1 MVDGFINSICFISIV
16 QYYLSLK
23 KDDVKSYLINIT
35 KVFLMVSAGLTLVRS
50 AVFFLGDTILLN
62 SLLDLLRVF
71 LPLVIALFFEA
82 LIKRHYPKIY
92 KWSLVL
98 LTIFLLFGYLFSLEY
113 WKDIYQLS
121 LIIIVVLSAGFILI
135 EKKYLN
141 TADKQVL
148 FTHLIAIILSIP
160 FLAFEFYMYNE
171 DTIINVSTA
180 SFAAL
185 VFVNALAQLINGH
198 SRPFNVLISILWYFI
213 VSSLFVGIMF
223 LSSIV
228 VDPERMIEM
237 LFIMFTI
244 QVAFGTS
251 QILRSYEIKKNSAT
265 FISWL
270 VDQKDGF
277 VKSMNFGRSYAPGL
291 GDFIILAKDEL
302 DQYDS
307 EDLIRYGSKNNKLI
321 NHSALKSKINNH
333 ENNSIVTA
341 AEEQLIDIMESQD
354 MSDMFFLTI
363 DPLRIM
369 LINYSNLKST
379 QSLNDKIE
387 LLSYFASAHNRD
399 K

>member
-180 SFAAL
+180 SFSAL
-185 VFVNALAQLINGH
+185 VLINALAQLINGH
-198 SRPFNVLISILWYFI
+198 SRPYNVLTSILWYFI

-223 LSSIV
+223 ISSIV

-277 VKSMNFGRSYAPGL
+277 VKSMNFGRSHGPGL

-333 ENNSIVTA
+333 ENNSIDST

-387 LLSYFASAHNRD
+387 LLSYFASAHDRD

>member
-23 KDDVKSYLINIT
+23 KDDVKSYLIKIT

-185 VFVNALAQLINGH
+185 VFVNVLAQLINGH
-198 SRPFNVLISILWYFI
+198 SRPYNVLTSILWYFI

-223 LSSIV
+223 ISSIV

-277 VKSMNFGRSYAPGL
+277 IKSMNFGRSHGPGL

-307 EDLIRYGSKNNKLI
+307 EDLIKYGSKNNKLI

-333 ENNSIVTA
+333 ENNSIDST

-369 LINYSNLKST
+369 LINYSNLRSA

-387 LLSYFASAHNRD
+387 LLSYFASAHDRD

>member
-180 SFAAL
+180 SFSAL
-185 VFVNALAQLINGH
+185 IFINVLAQLINGH
-198 SRPFNVLISILWYFI
+198 SRPYNVLTSILWYFI

-223 LSSIV
+223 ISSIV
-228 VDPERMIEM
+228 VEPERMIEM

-277 VKSMNFGRSYAPGL
+277 VKSMNFGRSHGPGL

-321 NHSALKSKINNH
+321 NHSTLKSKINNH
-333 ENNSIVTA
+333 ENNSKDST

-354 MSDMFFLTI
+354 MSDIFFLTI

-369 LINYSNLKST
+369 LINYSNLRST

>member
-180 SFAAL
+180 SFSAL
-185 VFVNALAQLINGH
+185 VFINVLAQLINGH
-198 SRPFNVLISILWYFI
+198 SRPYNVLTSILWYFI

-223 LSSIV
+223 ISSIV
-228 VDPERMIEM
+228 VEPERMIEM

-277 VKSMNFGRSYAPGL
+277 VKSMNFGRSHGPGL

-333 ENNSIVTA
+333 EKNSIDST

-369 LINYSNLKST
+369 LINYSNLKSI
-379 QSLNDKIE
+379 QNLNDKIE

>member
-23 KDDVKSYLINIT
+23 KDDVKSYLIKIT
-35 KVFLMVSAGLTLVRS
+35 KVFLMVSAGLTLARS
-50 AVFFLGDTILLN
+50 AIFFLGDTILFN
-62 SLLDLLRVF
+62 SLLDLLRAF
-71 LPLVIALFFEA
+71 LPLIIALFIEA
-82 LIKRHYPKIY
+82 LIKRHYPRIY

-148 FTHLIAIILSIP
+148 FIHLIAIILSIP
-160 FLAFEFYMYNE
+160 FLAFEFYIYNE

-180 SFAAL
+180 SFSAL
-185 VFVNALAQLINGH
+185 IFVNALAQLINGH
-198 SRPFNVLISILWYFI
+198 SRPYNVLTSILWYFI

-223 LSSIV
+223 ISSIV

-277 VKSMNFGRSYAPGL
+277 IKSMNFGRSHGPGL

-307 EDLIRYGSKNNKLI
+307 EDLIRYGFKNNKLV

-333 ENNSIVTA
+333 ENNSTDTV

-369 LINYSNLKST
+369 LINYSNLKSA

-387 LLSYFASAHNRD
+387 LLSYFASEHDRD
-399 K
+399 N

>member
-121 LIIIVVLSAGFILI
+121 LIIVVVLSAGFILI

-180 SFAAL
+180 SFSAL
-185 VFVNALAQLINGH
+185 VFINALAQLINGH
-198 SRPFNVLISILWYFI
+198 SRPYNVLTSILWYFI

-223 LSSIV
+223 ISSIV

-277 VKSMNFGRSYAPGL
+277 IKSMNFGRSHGPGL

-333 ENNSIVTA
+333 ENNSIDST

-369 LINYSNLKST
+369 LINYSNLRSA

-387 LLSYFASAHNRD
+387 LLSYFASAHDRD

>member
-180 SFAAL
+180 SFSAL
-185 VFVNALAQLINGH
+185 IFINALAQLINGH
-198 SRPFNVLISILWYFI
+198 SRPYNVLTSILWYFI

-223 LSSIV
+223 ISSIV

-277 VKSMNFGRSYAPGL
+277 VKNMNFGRSHGPGL

-333 ENNSIVTA
+333 ENNSIDST

-369 LINYSNLKST
+369 LINYSNLKSA

-387 LLSYFASAHNRD
+387 LLSYFASAHDRD

>member
-121 LIIIVVLSAGFILI
+121 LIIVVVLSAGFILI

-180 SFAAL
+180 SFSAL
-185 VFVNALAQLINGH
+185 VFINALAQLINGH
-198 SRPFNVLISILWYFI
+198 SRPYNVLTSILWYFI

-223 LSSIV
+223 ISSIV

-277 VKSMNFGRSYAPGL
+277 VKSMNLGRSHGPGL

-307 EDLIRYGSKNNKLI
+307 EDLIKYGSKNNKLI

-333 ENNSIVTA
+333 ENNSIDST

-369 LINYSNLKST
+369 LINYSNLRSA

-387 LLSYFASAHNRD
+387 LLSYFASAHDRD

>member
-1 MVDGFINSICFISIV
+1 
-16 QYYLSLK
+16 
-23 KDDVKSYLINIT
+23 
-35 KVFLMVSAGLTLVRS
+35 
-50 AVFFLGDTILLN
+50 
-62 SLLDLLRVF
+62 
-71 LPLVIALFFEA
+71 
-82 LIKRHYPKIY
+82 
-92 KWSLVL
+92 
-98 LTIFLLFGYLFSLEY
+98 
-113 WKDIYQLS
+113 
-121 LIIIVVLSAGFILI
+121 
-135 EKKYLN
+135 
-141 TADKQVL
+141 
-148 FTHLIAIILSIP
+148 
-160 FLAFEFYMYNE
+160 
-171 DTIINVSTA
+171 
-180 SFAAL
+180 
-185 VFVNALAQLINGH
+185 
-198 SRPFNVLISILWYFI
+198 
-213 VSSLFVGIMF
+213 
-223 LSSIV
+223 
-228 VDPERMIEM
+228 M

-277 VKSMNFGRSYAPGL
+277 VKNMNFGRSHGPGL

-333 ENNSIVTA
+333 ENNSKDST

-354 MSDMFFLTI
+354 MSDIFFLTI

-369 LINYSNLKST
+369 LINYSNLKSI
-379 QSLNDKIE
+379 QNLNDKIE

>member
-23 KDDVKSYLINIT
+23 KDDVKSYLIKIT

-171 DTIINVSTA
+171 DIIINVSTA
-180 SFAAL
+180 SFTAL
-185 VFVNALAQLINGH
+185 VFVNVLAQLINGH
-198 SRPFNVLISILWYFI
+198 SRHYNVLTSILWYFI

-223 LSSIV
+223 ISSIV

-277 VKSMNFGRSYAPGL
+277 IKSMNFGRSHGPGL

-333 ENNSIVTA
+333 ENNSIDST

-369 LINYSNLKST
+369 LINYSNLRSA

-387 LLSYFASAHNRD
+387 LLSYFASAHDRD
-399 K
+399 N

>member
-50 AVFFLGDTILLN
+50 AIFFLGDTILLN

-180 SFAAL
+180 SFSAL
-185 VFVNALAQLINGH
+185 IFVNALAQLINGH
-198 SRPFNVLISILWYFI
+198 SRPYNVLTSILWYFI

-223 LSSIV
+223 ISSIV

-277 VKSMNFGRSYAPGL
+277 VKNMNFGRSHGPGL

-333 ENNSIVTA
+333 ENNSIDST

-369 LINYSNLKST
+369 LINYSNLKSA

-387 LLSYFASAHNRD
+387 LLSYFASAHDRD

>member
-23 KDDVKSYLINIT
+23 KDDVKSYLIKIT

-171 DTIINVSTA
+171 DIIINVSTA
-180 SFAAL
+180 SFSAL
-185 VFVNALAQLINGH
+185 IFINALAQLINGH
-198 SRPFNVLISILWYFI
+198 SRPYNVLTSILWYFI

-223 LSSIV
+223 ISSIV

-277 VKSMNFGRSYAPGL
+277 IKSMNFGRSHGPGL

-307 EDLIRYGSKNNKLI
+307 EDLIKYGSKNNKLI

-333 ENNSIVTA
+333 ENNSIDST

-369 LINYSNLKST
+369 LINYSNLRSA

-387 LLSYFASAHNRD
+387 LLSYFASAHDRD

>member
-160 FLAFEFYMYNE
+160 FLAFEFYIYNE

-180 SFAAL
+180 SFSAL
-185 VFVNALAQLINGH
+185 VLINALAQLINGH
-198 SRPFNVLISILWYFI
+198 SRPYNVLTSILWYFI

-223 LSSIV
+223 ISSIV

-277 VKSMNFGRSYAPGL
+277 IKSMNFGRSHGPGL

-333 ENNSIVTA
+333 ENNSIDST

-369 LINYSNLKST
+369 LINYSNLRST

>member
-35 KVFLMVSAGLTLVRS
+35 KVFLMVSAGLTLARS
-50 AVFFLGDTILLN
+50 AIFFLGDTILLN

-148 FTHLIAIILSIP
+148 FTHLIAIIISIP
-160 FLAFEFYMYNE
+160 FLAFEFYMYTE

-180 SFAAL
+180 SFSAL
-185 VFVNALAQLINGH
+185 IFINALAQLINGH
-198 SRPFNVLISILWYFI
+198 SRAYNVLTSILWYFI

-223 LSSIV
+223 ISSIV

-277 VKSMNFGRSYAPGL
+277 VKNMNFGRSHGPGL

-302 DQYDS
+302 DQYDY

-321 NHSALKSKINNH
+321 NHSVLKSKINNH
-333 ENNSIVTA
+333 ENNSIDST

-369 LINYSNLKST
+369 LINYSNLKSA

-387 LLSYFASAHNRD
+387 LLSYFASAHDRD

>member
-23 KDDVKSYLINIT
+23 KDDLKSYLIIIT

-50 AVFFLGDTILLN
+50 AIFFLGDTILFN
-62 SLLDLLRVF
+62 SLLDLLRAF
-71 LPLVIALFFEA
+71 LPLIIALFIEA
-82 LIKRHYPKIY
+82 LIKRHYPRIY

-98 LTIFLLFGYLFSLEY
+98 LTIFLLFGYLFSLKY

-121 LIIIVVLSAGFILI
+121 LIIIIILSAGFILI

-148 FTHLIAIILSIP
+148 FIHLIAIILSIP
-160 FLAFEFYMYNE
+160 FLAFEFYIYNE

-180 SFAAL
+180 SFSAL
-185 VFVNALAQLINGH
+185 IFVNALAQLINGH
-198 SRPFNVLISILWYFI
+198 SRPYNVLTSILWYFI

-223 LSSIV
+223 ISSIV
-228 VDPERMIEM
+228 VDPERIIEM

-270 VDQKDGF
+270 VDQKNGF
-277 VKSMNFGRSYAPGL
+277 IKSMNFGRSFGPGL

-307 EDLIRYGSKNNKLI
+307 AELIRYGSKNNKLV
-321 NHSALKSKINNH
+321 NHSALKSIINNH
-333 ENNSIVTA
+333 ENNSTDTV

-369 LINYSNLKST
+369 LINYSNLKSA

-387 LLSYFASAHNRD
+387 LLSYFASAHHRD

>member
-23 KDDVKSYLINIT
+23 KDDVKSYLIKIT

-171 DTIINVSTA
+171 DTLINVSTA
-180 SFAAL
+180 SFSAL
-185 VFVNALAQLINGH
+185 VFINALAQLINGH
-198 SRPFNVLISILWYFI
+198 SRPYNVLTSILWYFI

-223 LSSIV
+223 ISSIV

-277 VKSMNFGRSYAPGL
+277 VKSMNFGRSHGPGL

-333 ENNSIVTA
+333 ENNSIDST

-369 LINYSNLKST
+369 LINYSNLRSA

-387 LLSYFASAHNRD
+387 LLSYFASAHDRD

>member
-23 KDDVKSYLINIT
+23 KDDVKSYLIKIT

-121 LIIIVVLSAGFILI
+121 LIIVVVLSAGFILI

-180 SFAAL
+180 SFSAL
-185 VFVNALAQLINGH
+185 VFINALAQLINGH
-198 SRPFNVLISILWYFI
+198 SRPYNVLTSILWYFI

-223 LSSIV
+223 ISSIV

-277 VKSMNFGRSYAPGL
+277 VKSMNLGRSHGPGL

-307 EDLIRYGSKNNKLI
+307 EDLIKYGSKNNKLI

-333 ENNSIVTA
+333 ENNSIDST
-341 AEEQLIDIMESQD
+341 AEEQLIDIMESQN

-369 LINYSNLKST
+369 LINYSNLRSA

-387 LLSYFASAHNRD
+387 LLSYFASAHDRD

>member
-23 KDDVKSYLINIT
+23 KDDVKSYLIKIT

-180 SFAAL
+180 SFSAL
-185 VFVNALAQLINGH
+185 VFINALAQLINGH
-198 SRPFNVLISILWYFI
+198 SRPYNVLTSILWYFI

-223 LSSIV
+223 ISSIV

-277 VKSMNFGRSYAPGL
+277 VKSMNFGRSHGPGL

-333 ENNSIVTA
+333 ENNSIDST

-369 LINYSNLKST
+369 LINYSNLRSA

-387 LLSYFASAHNRD
+387 LLSYFASAHDRD

>member
-171 DTIINVSTA
+171 DIIINVSTA
-180 SFAAL
+180 SFTAL
-185 VFVNALAQLINGH
+185 VFVNVLAQLINGH
-198 SRPFNVLISILWYFI
+198 SRPYNVLTSILWYFI

-223 LSSIV
+223 ISSIV

-277 VKSMNFGRSYAPGL
+277 VKSMNFGRSHGPGL

-333 ENNSIVTA
+333 ENNSIDST

-369 LINYSNLKST
+369 LINYSNLKSA

-387 LLSYFASAHNRD
+387 LLSYFASAHDRD

>member
-23 KDDVKSYLINIT
+23 KDDVKSYLIKIT

-171 DTIINVSTA
+171 DIIINVSTA
-180 SFAAL
+180 SFTAL
-185 VFVNALAQLINGH
+185 VFVNVLAQLINGH
-198 SRPFNVLISILWYFI
+198 SRPYNVLTSILWYFI

-223 LSSIV
+223 ISSIV

-277 VKSMNFGRSYAPGL
+277 IKSMNFGRSHGPGL

-307 EDLIRYGSKNNKLI
+307 EDLIKYGSKNNKLI

-333 ENNSIVTA
+333 ENNSIDST

-354 MSDMFFLTI
+354 MSDIFFLTI

-369 LINYSNLKST
+369 LINYSNLKSA

>member
-23 KDDVKSYLINIT
+23 KDDVKSYLIKIT

-180 SFAAL
+180 SFSAL
-185 VFVNALAQLINGH
+185 VFINALAQLINGH
-198 SRPFNVLISILWYFI
+198 SRPYNVLTSILWYFI
-213 VSSLFVGIMF
+213 ISSLFVGIMF
-223 LSSIV
+223 ISSIV

-277 VKSMNFGRSYAPGL
+277 IKSMNFGRSHGPGL

-307 EDLIRYGSKNNKLI
+307 EDLIKYGSKNNKLI

-333 ENNSIVTA
+333 ENNSIDST

-369 LINYSNLKST
+369 LINYSNLKSA

-387 LLSYFASAHNRD
+387 LLSYFASAHDRD

>member
-23 KDDVKSYLINIT
+23 KDDVKSYLIKIT

-180 SFAAL
+180 SFSAL
-185 VFVNALAQLINGH
+185 VFINALAQLINGH
-198 SRPFNVLISILWYFI
+198 SRPYNVLTSILWYFI

-223 LSSIV
+223 ISSIV

-277 VKSMNFGRSYAPGL
+277 VKSMNFGRSHGPGL

-307 EDLIRYGSKNNKLI
+307 EDLIKYGSKNNKLI

-333 ENNSIVTA
+333 ENNSIDST

-369 LINYSNLKST
+369 LINYSNLRSA

-387 LLSYFASAHNRD
+387 LLSYFASAHDRD

>member
-23 KDDVKSYLINIT
+23 KDDVKSYLIKIT

-50 AVFFLGDTILLN
+50 AVFFLGDTIFLN

-180 SFAAL
+180 SFSAL
-185 VFVNALAQLINGH
+185 VFINALAQLINGH
-198 SRPFNVLISILWYFI
+198 SRPYNVLTSILWYFI

-223 LSSIV
+223 ISSIV

-277 VKSMNFGRSYAPGL
+277 VKSINLGRSHGPGL

-307 EDLIRYGSKNNKLI
+307 EDLIKYGSKNNKLI

-333 ENNSIVTA
+333 ENNSIDST

-369 LINYSNLKST
+369 LINYSNLRSA

-387 LLSYFASAHNRD
+387 LLSYFASAHDRD

>member
-23 KDDVKSYLINIT
+23 KDDVKSYLIKIT

-180 SFAAL
+180 SFSAL
-185 VFVNALAQLINGH
+185 VFINALAQLINGH
-198 SRPFNVLISILWYFI
+198 SRPYNVLTSILWYFI

-223 LSSIV
+223 ISSIV

-277 VKSMNFGRSYAPGL
+277 IKSMNFGRSHGPGL

-333 ENNSIVTA
+333 ENNSIDTA

-369 LINYSNLKST
+369 LINYSNLRSA

-387 LLSYFASAHNRD
+387 LLSYFASAHDRD

>member
-50 AVFFLGDTILLN
+50 AIFFLGDTILLN

-180 SFAAL
+180 SFSAL
-185 VFVNALAQLINGH
+185 VFINVLAQLINGH
-198 SRPFNVLISILWYFI
+198 SRPYNVLTSILWYFI

-223 LSSIV
+223 ISSIV
-228 VDPERMIEM
+228 VEPERMIEM

-277 VKSMNFGRSYAPGL
+277 VKNMNFGRSHGPGL

-333 ENNSIVTA
+333 ENNSKDST

-354 MSDMFFLTI
+354 MSDIFFLTI

-369 LINYSNLKST
+369 LINYSNLRST

>member
-71 LPLVIALFFEA
+71 LPLIIALFIEA

-171 DTIINVSTA
+171 DIIINVSTA
-180 SFAAL
+180 SFTAL
-185 VFVNALAQLINGH
+185 VFVNVLAQLINGH
-198 SRPFNVLISILWYFI
+198 SRPYNVLTSILWYFI

-223 LSSIV
+223 ISSIV

-277 VKSMNFGRSYAPGL
+277 IKSMNFGRSHGPGL

-333 ENNSIVTA
+333 ENNSIDST

-369 LINYSNLKST
+369 LINYSNLRSA

-387 LLSYFASAHNRD
+387 LLSYFASAHDRD
-399 K
+399 N

>member
-180 SFAAL
+180 SFSAL
-185 VFVNALAQLINGH
+185 VLINALAQLINGH
-198 SRPFNVLISILWYFI
+198 SRPYNVLTSILWYFI

-223 LSSIV
+223 ISSIV

-277 VKSMNFGRSYAPGL
+277 IKSMNFGRSHGPGL

-307 EDLIRYGSKNNKLI
+307 EDLIKYGSKNNKLI

-333 ENNSIVTA
+333 ENNSIDST

-369 LINYSNLKST
+369 LINYSNLRSA

-387 LLSYFASAHNRD
+387 LLSYFASAHDRD

>member
-35 KVFLMVSAGLTLVRS
+35 KVFLMVSAGLTLARS
-50 AVFFLGDTILLN
+50 AIFFLGDTILLN

-71 LPLVIALFFEA
+71 LPLIIALFIEA

-171 DTIINVSTA
+171 DIIINVSTA
-180 SFAAL
+180 SFTAL
-185 VFVNALAQLINGH
+185 VFVNVLAQLINGH
-198 SRPFNVLISILWYFI
+198 SRPYNVLTSILWYFI

-223 LSSIV
+223 ISSIV

-277 VKSMNFGRSYAPGL
+277 IKSMNFGRSHGPGL

-333 ENNSIVTA
+333 ENNSIDST

-363 DPLRIM
+363 YPLRIM
-369 LINYSNLKST
+369 LINYSNLKSI
-379 QSLNDKIE
+379 QNLNDKIE

>member
-180 SFAAL
+180 SFSAL
-185 VFVNALAQLINGH
+185 VFINVLAQLINGH
-198 SRPFNVLISILWYFI
+198 SRPYNVLTSILWYFI

-223 LSSIV
+223 ISSIV
-228 VDPERMIEM
+228 VEPERMIEM

-277 VKSMNFGRSYAPGL
+277 VKSMNFGRSHGPGL

-333 ENNSIVTA
+333 ENNSKDST

-369 LINYSNLKST
+369 LINYSNLRSA

-387 LLSYFASAHNRD
+387 LLSYFASAHDRD

>member
-23 KDDVKSYLINIT
+23 KDDVKSYLIKIT

-171 DTIINVSTA
+171 DTLINVSTA
-180 SFAAL
+180 SFSAL
-185 VFVNALAQLINGH
+185 VFINALAQLINGH
-198 SRPFNVLISILWYFI
+198 SRPYNVLTSILWYFI

-223 LSSIV
+223 ISSIV

-277 VKSMNFGRSYAPGL
+277 IKSMNFGRSHGPGL

-333 ENNSIVTA
+333 ENNSIDST

-369 LINYSNLKST
+369 LINYSNLRST

-387 LLSYFASAHNRD
+387 LLSYFASAHDRD

>member
-23 KDDVKSYLINIT
+23 KDDLKSYLINIT

-180 SFAAL
+180 SFSAL
-185 VFVNALAQLINGH
+185 IFINVLAQLINGH
-198 SRPFNVLISILWYFI
+198 SRPYNVLTSILWYFI

-223 LSSIV
+223 ISSIV
-228 VDPERMIEM
+228 VEPERMIEM

-277 VKSMNFGRSYAPGL
+277 VKNMNFGRSHGPGL

-307 EDLIRYGSKNNKLI
+307 EDLIRYGFKNNKLI

-333 ENNSIVTA
+333 ENNSIDSM

-369 LINYSNLKST
+369 LINYSNLKSI
-379 QSLNDKIE
+379 QNLNDKIE

>member
-23 KDDVKSYLINIT
+23 KDDVKSYLIKIT

-180 SFAAL
+180 SFSAL
-185 VFVNALAQLINGH
+185 IFINALAQLINGH
-198 SRPFNVLISILWYFI
+198 SRPYNVLTSILWYFI

-223 LSSIV
+223 ISSIV
-228 VDPERMIEM
+228 VEPERMIEM

-277 VKSMNFGRSYAPGL
+277 VKSMNLGRSHGPGL

-333 ENNSIVTA
+333 ENNSIDST

-369 LINYSNLKST
+369 LINYSNLRSA

-387 LLSYFASAHNRD
+387 LLSYFASAHDRD

>member
-23 KDDVKSYLINIT
+23 KDDLKSYLINIT

-50 AVFFLGDTILLN
+50 AIFFLGDTILLN

-180 SFAAL
+180 SFSAL
-185 VFVNALAQLINGH
+185 IFINALAQLINGH
-198 SRPFNVLISILWYFI
+198 SRPYNVLTSILWYFI

-223 LSSIV
+223 ISSIV
-228 VDPERMIEM
+228 VEPERMIEM

-277 VKSMNFGRSYAPGL
+277 VKSMNFGRSHGPGL

-333 ENNSIVTA
+333 ENNSIDST

-369 LINYSNLKST
+369 LINYSNLKSI
-379 QSLNDKIE
+379 QNLNDKIE

>member
-23 KDDVKSYLINIT
+23 KDDVKSYLIKIT

-171 DTIINVSTA
+171 DIIINVSTA
-180 SFAAL
+180 SFTAL
-185 VFVNALAQLINGH
+185 VFVNVLAQLINGH
-198 SRPFNVLISILWYFI
+198 SRPYNVLTSILWYFI

-223 LSSIV
+223 ISSIV

-277 VKSMNFGRSYAPGL
+277 IKSMNFGRSHGPGL

-307 EDLIRYGSKNNKLI
+307 EDLIKYGSKNNKLI

-333 ENNSIVTA
+333 ENNSIDST

-369 LINYSNLKST
+369 LINYSNLRSA

-387 LLSYFASAHNRD
+387 LLSYFASAHDRD
-399 K
+399 N

>member
-121 LIIIVVLSAGFILI
+121 LIIIVVLSAVFILI

-141 TADKQVL
+141 TADKQLL

-180 SFAAL
+180 SFSAL
-185 VFVNALAQLINGH
+185 VFINALAQLINGH
-198 SRPFNVLISILWYFI
+198 SRPYNVLTSILWYFI

-223 LSSIV
+223 ISSIV

-277 VKSMNFGRSYAPGL
+277 IKSMNFGRSHGPGL

-333 ENNSIVTA
+333 ENNSIDTA

-369 LINYSNLKST
+369 LINYSNLRST

>member
-23 KDDVKSYLINIT
+23 KGDVKSYLIKIT

-180 SFAAL
+180 SFSAL
-185 VFVNALAQLINGH
+185 VFINALAQLINGH
-198 SRPFNVLISILWYFI
+198 SRPYNVLTSILWYFI

-223 LSSIV
+223 ISSIV

-277 VKSMNFGRSYAPGL
+277 VKSMNLGRSHGPGL

-307 EDLIRYGSKNNKLI
+307 EDLIKYGSKNNKLI

-333 ENNSIVTA
+333 ENNSIDST
-341 AEEQLIDIMESQD
+341 AEEQLIDIMESQN

-369 LINYSNLKST
+369 LINYSNLRSA

-387 LLSYFASAHNRD
+387 LLSYFASAHDRD

>member
-180 SFAAL
+180 SFSAL
-185 VFVNALAQLINGH
+185 IFINALAQLINGH
-198 SRPFNVLISILWYFI
+198 SRPYNVLTSILWYFI

-223 LSSIV
+223 ISSIV
-228 VDPERMIEM
+228 VEPERMIEM

-277 VKSMNFGRSYAPGL
+277 VKSMNFGRSHGPGL

-333 ENNSIVTA
+333 ENNSIDSTV
-341 AEEQLIDIMESQD
+341 EEQLIDIMESQD

>member
-50 AVFFLGDTILLN
+50 AIFFLGDTILLN

-148 FTHLIAIILSIP
+148 FTHLIAIIISIP
-160 FLAFEFYMYNE
+160 FLAFEFYMYTE

-180 SFAAL
+180 SFSAL
-185 VFVNALAQLINGH
+185 IFINALAQLINGH
-198 SRPFNVLISILWYFI
+198 SRAYNVLTSILWYFI

-223 LSSIV
+223 ISSIV

-277 VKSMNFGRSYAPGL
+277 VKNMNFGRSHGPGL

-333 ENNSIVTA
+333 ENNSIDST

-369 LINYSNLKST
+369 LINYSNLKSI
-379 QSLNDKIE
+379 QNLNDKIE

>member
-23 KDDVKSYLINIT
+23 KDDVKSYLIKIT

-171 DTIINVSTA
+171 DIIINVSTA
-180 SFAAL
+180 SFTAL
-185 VFVNALAQLINGH
+185 VFVNVLAQLINGH
-198 SRPFNVLISILWYFI
+198 SRPYNVLTSILWYFI

-223 LSSIV
+223 ISSIV

-277 VKSMNFGRSYAPGL
+277 VKSMNFGRSHGPGL

-307 EDLIRYGSKNNKLI
+307 EDLIKYGSKNNKLI

-333 ENNSIVTA
+333 ENNSIDST

-387 LLSYFASAHNRD
+387 LLSYFASAHDRD